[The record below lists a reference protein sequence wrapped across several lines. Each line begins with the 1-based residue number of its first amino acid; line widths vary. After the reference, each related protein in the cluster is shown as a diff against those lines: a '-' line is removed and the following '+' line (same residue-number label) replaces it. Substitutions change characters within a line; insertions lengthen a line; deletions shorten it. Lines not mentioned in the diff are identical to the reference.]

1 MPQARSLTSAYE
13 IVDWTKELN
22 ELPNTYGL
30 TQELGIFRNES
41 VAQNT
46 VQFEATKSTI
56 GLVKD
61 QFRGTRNN
69 VSTDNS
75 RTAHAY
81 ILAHF
86 PLDDALYARELVGK
100 RAYGSMDAAETEA
113 AVIARK
119 MERIRKSHAI
129 TAEVARVHT
138 LVSGTQYA
146 PNNTVSANFYTD
158 FGVSRK
164 VINFALAGTG
174 ATLVRD
180 KSREAIDHI
189 QTNILTGEMT
199 SNHVALCSPTFFDLM
214 VAQAGV
220 IDAWKYAQGQLNMAS
235 INQNGFKTGAYDE
248 ITFGGIR
255 YIRYLA
261 YKPDGT
267 VMIPDGEAYIL
278 PLGTEDTFVSYYGPA
293 ERFDTI
299 NTLGEEAYM
308 WTERSR
314 DETQIMVT
322 SETNFVHLIR
332 RPQCVVKA
340 TAAA

>member
-1 MPQARSLTSAYE
+1 MTQARSLTSAYE

-22 ELPNTYGL
+22 ELPNMYGL

-61 QFRGTRNN
+61 QHRGTRNN
-69 VSTDNS
+69 VNTDDT
-75 RTAHAY
+75 RKAHAY
-81 ILAHF
+81 VLGHF
-86 PLDDALYARELVGK
+86 PLDDALFARELVGK
-100 RAYGSMDAAETEA
+100 RAYGSADAAETEA
-113 AVIARK
+113 AAIARK

-138 LVSGTQYA
+138 LVTGTQFA
-146 PNNTVSANFYTD
+146 PNGTVSANFYTD
-158 FGVSRK
+158 FGITRK

-199 SNHVALCSPTFFDLM
+199 SNHVCLASPEFFDLM

-220 IDAWKYAQGQLNMAS
+220 IDAWKYAQGQLNMAQF
-235 INQNGFKTGAYDE
+235 NQNGFKTGKYDE

-255 YIRYLA
+255 YIRYLG
-261 YKPDGT
+261 YRPDGT
-267 VMIPDGEAYIL
+267 VMIPAGDAYIL
-278 PLGTEDTFVSYYGPA
+278 PLGTEDTFLTYFGPA

-308 WTERSR
+308 WTQRAE
-314 DETQIMVT
+314 DNTQIKVS
-322 SETNFVHLIR
+322 SESNFVNLIR
-332 RPQCVVKA
+332 RPACVVKA
-340 TAAA
+340 TAA